1 MTRPVPRPVFWPVAD
16 APGVPVSQT
25 EASQT
30 PVFWPPFLEQ
40 NPAVTP
46 PPPASIHSSRETFTF
61 LGVSAVGFIVIAGA
75 MTGIDPNLAH
85 LSTLPQVTR
94 YLLPWLLWV
103 WLAVLVHELGHA
115 LSALL
120 LQWKLQVLA
129 VFPLALHRQAG
140 RFKLSFR
147 AAPGQSLGFVIALPR
162 SMNRYRAELITVL
175 LAGPLAT
182 LGWAALALTVHHW
195 VGRDPG
201 STAGQLSGLWASS
214 AAMMLITIPL
224 SLLAPDGD
232 LRAVW
237 SVWRRN
243 RWAREHEAVDALRLE
258 QRRPS
263 EWPRGTMT
271 TALDRAETSP
281 HRVLLDWCV
290 YQWASDLDD
299 LGMAMS
305 ALERLSSR
313 YGALDTST
321 RAFLWCEVASFNA
334 LERGDLPSAQE
345 ALRRDPGAQ
354 GPEYDVT
361 RLRTE
366 ASVRR
371 PLAPGLG

>member
-1 MTRPVPRPVFWPVAD
+1 
-16 APGVPVSQT
+16 
-25 EASQT
+25 
-30 PVFWPPFLEQ
+30 
-40 NPAVTP
+40 
-46 PPPASIHSSRETFTF
+46 
-61 LGVSAVGFIVIAGA
+61 VGFIVVAGT

-85 LSTLPQVTR
+85 LSTLPQVTW

-103 WLAVLVHELGHA
+103 WLAVLVHELRHA
-115 LSALL
+115 LSARLL
-120 LQWKLQVLA
+120 HWKLHVLA
-129 VFPLALHRQAG
+129 VFPLVLHRQAG
-140 RFKLSFR
+140 RFRLSFR
-147 AAPGQSLGFVIALPR
+147 TALGQNLGFVIVQPQL
-162 SMNRYRAELITVL
+162 MDRYRPELIIIL

-182 LGWAALALTVHHW
+182 LGWAALALAVHRW

-214 AAMMLITIPL
+214 AATMIFTIPL
-224 SLLAPDGD
+224 SLLPPNGD

-243 RWAREHEAVDALRLE
+243 RWAREREAVDALRLA

-313 YGALDTST
+313 YGALDAST
-321 RAFLWCEVASFNA
+321 RAFLCCEVAYFNA
-334 LERGDLPSAQE
+334 LKCGDLPSAQE
-345 ALRRDPGAQ
+345 ALRLDPGAQ

-366 ASVRR
+366 ASVLLVEGHRAEAFKAAR
-371 PLAPGLG
+371 AGEEALLLLPTRHPAQEQVWLDHFLGKAGVISLDQG